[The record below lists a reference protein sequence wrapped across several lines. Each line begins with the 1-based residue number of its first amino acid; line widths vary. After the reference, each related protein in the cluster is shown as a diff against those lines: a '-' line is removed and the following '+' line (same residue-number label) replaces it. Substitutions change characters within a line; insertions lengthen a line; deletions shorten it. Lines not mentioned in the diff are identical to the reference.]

1 MVQRFIPALLGI
13 LVTLGIGMLLGEVVP
28 DYALPSVLPMLPIL
42 AVQIQ
47 SALQVFV
54 AVFAGAIVA
63 RGRFLG
69 PALVLTVL
77 GWGAVVYIAFEI
89 ARLGIDPGWSEFAI
103 RNLLGLLL
111 YIGAATVGALLG
123 GRFYMRRLENRGT
136 AA

>member
-1 MVQRFIPALLGI
+1 MPAFWGI
-13 LVTLGIGMLLGEVVP
+13 LVTLGIGTLLGEVLP
-28 DYALPSVLPMLPIL
+28 DYALPSVLPVVPIL

-47 SALQVFV
+47 SALQIVV

-69 PALVLTVL
+69 PALVLAVL
-77 GWGAVVYIAFEI
+77 GWGAVVYIAYDI
-89 ARLGIDPGWSEFAI
+89 ARLANDPGWGDFAI

-111 YIGAATVGALLG
+111 YIAAATVGALLG
-123 GRFYMRRLENRGT
+123 ERFYMRRLGNRGT

>member
-1 MVQRFIPALLGI
+1 MQRLIPALLGI

-28 DYALPSVLPMLPIL
+28 DFALSSVLPVPPIL
-42 AVQIQ
+42 AIQIQ

-54 AVFAGAIVA
+54 AVLVGAIVA

-77 GWGAVVYIAFEI
+77 GWSAVVYIAYDL
-89 ARLGIDPGWSEFAI
+89 ARLAIDPRWSEFAI
-103 RNLLGLLL
+103 RNLVGLLL

-123 GRFYMRRLENRGT
+123 ERFYNRRGSSGT